1 MFIVCEFSEE
11 YSIRIF
17 EIAHFAKLRIRSS
30 RPKVVF
36 SSTYDFLEIMR
47 LIIRY
52 KASGTGDFGGK
63 LAESRLTKNK

>member
-1 MFIVCEFSEE
+1 VFIVCEFSEE

-36 SSTYDFLEIMR
+36 SSTETSFFATISSR
-47 LIIRY
+47 VGG
-52 KASGTGDFGGK
+52 GTNFTNY
-63 LAESRLTKNK
+63 SPTISPTV